1 MASSVKSHAYL
12 LRTWITLGIRIT
24 SKGVDRNREPRSS
37 IGATPNTDGISLT
50 SLLSRRSLLCA
61 SLATMATPALAAPEK
76 KARSYTAM
84 HGHALFSTEHLLPG
98 DGIELSR
105 VDRTINTARI
115 IALTIDDGPVPEDLP
130 LLDTLKQLG
139 VKATFFQVGRNI
151 HRNPEIAKTI
161 IQAGHE
167 VGNHTFAHPMMTDIS
182 AAEQLRNLN
191 GANHLL
197 ADFGVQP
204 AWFRP
209 PYGDFDSSV
218 VAEARSLGMR
228 TVLWTH
234 DTQDWKGVD
243 ADTIARR
250 EIAGLMPG
258 TIVLMH
264 STRTASHT
272 ALTTFVP
279 EALRQGYRFVTIS
292 EWYQTMQDN
301 VTATLAARVPVP
313 GTPPR

>member
-1 MASSVKSHAYL
+1 M
-12 LRTWITLGIRIT
+12 T
-24 SKGVDRNREPRSS
+24 SF
-37 IGATPNTDGISLT
+37 
-50 SLLSRRSLLCA
+50 LSRRSLLCA
-61 SLATMATPALAAPEK
+61 SLATLATPALAAPGIRP
-76 KARSYTAM
+76 RSYTAT

-98 DGIELSR
+98 DGLELAR
-105 VDRTINTARI
+105 VDRSIASARI
-115 IALTIDDGPVPEDLP
+115 IALTVDDGPVPEDLP
-130 LLDTLKQLG
+130 LLDILKQFG
-139 VKATFFQVGRNI
+139 VKASFFQIGRNI

-167 VGNHTFAHPMMTDIS
+167 VGNHTFAHPMMTDVS
-182 AAEQLRNLN
+182 PAEQMRNFN
-191 GANHLL
+191 EVNRLL
-197 ADFGVQP
+197 ADLGVKP

-228 TVLWTH
+228 TVLWTL
-234 DTQDWKGVD
+234 DTKDWKGVD

-264 STRTASHT
+264 STKTASHT
-272 ALTTFVP
+272 ALTTFIP

-301 VTATLAARVPVP
+301 VTATLAARVLPVKP
-313 GTPPR
+313 